1 MTAPGRRLA
10 LCAQAVKALTGID
23 YVQVLDPA
31 VQTVLRVFFI
41 VEPTATVPAIV
52 AAGSVPA
59 IPLNGTE
66 GPAVAAA
73 APLTASIVAAA
84 GEAPMPIVGV
94 RWRRVLVFDSQ
105 RVALEIEVGEPGGF
119 EPYEL
124 RLIHPQIDLLSGT
137 ILFDFKQAC
146 PTGFDCESD
155 QDCPGD
161 PLVDVPVDYLAR
173 DFESIRTALLGFAAA
188 RYPDWREPLESDTA
202 VMLMEVMA
210 ALGDE
215 FAYQQDRIDS
225 ETRFGTA
232 TQRSS
237 LAALARLVDY
247 PVDRGSAASGDVRI
261 VAKAGGLLSRDT
273 RLWALRDAMTWIP
286 FSTTAE
292 TWLHPRW
299 NEFQVHNPDAGQDCL
314 GRGITSLMLN
324 SAPAVAG
331 ETPVGIIREEFLV
344 GKRVMILSDPADAS
358 RPVRAIPV
366 TITAIDEFTD
376 PLVLTGGNP
385 TFVTRIHWDE
395 SEATAFELPFDGLTV
410 AMNVVPVAAGE
421 LVTEYFRVGPD
432 SALAARYP
440 GMDPALLARL
450 LALVPT
456 VEREGAIDSART
468 GRDIVF
474 RYGLRATER
483 QSMRHDSA
491 SVAIVEELE
500 PPNPA
505 VATPDDPALFDTFI
519 VSDPGKW
526 HYFADLLDTDL
537 DTPSFT
543 LEPGMWRPV
552 KTHQLQFGTFDFQD
566 YAGDGGWTVRF
577 GSGEFGQAPEDGAI
591 MRARYFT
598 DPGAIANVASFS
610 LQLAGPA
617 GTVTP
622 PAVAALVDSVTNPLP
637 FANARGEESP
647 TSVRMLAPEAYRAEP
662 RRAVRPEDY
671 SQIIEK
677 MPFVQRASSTTR
689 WTGSWSTD
697 FVALDP
703 LASVELTAGQQDE
716 VEHEIDCIRLAA
728 RDARRVDADYLDLDV
743 EIRVCVAADSYVGD
757 VVEALYEQIAAPGF
771 FSPDN
776 FTFGTPLS
784 RTALEA
790 RVQSVPGVKFVDS
803 IRLRVHGLGDW
814 RPFSEPELIPGPGEI
829 VRLQNDPNRAAVG
842 ILRIAGDGGR

>member
-41 VEPTATVPAIV
+41 VEPTDTVPAIIAAGGVPPIPVNATEGAPV
-52 AAGSVPA
+52 AAVA
-59 IPLNGTE
+59 PL
-66 GPAVAAA
+66 AAA
-73 APLTASIVAAA
+73 IVAAA
-84 GEAPMPIVGV
+84 GEAPLPIVDL
-94 RWRRVLVFDSQ
+94 RWRRVLVFDTQ

-124 RLIHPQIDLLSGT
+124 RLSHPRIDLLSGT

-146 PTGFDCESD
+146 PTGFDCEQD

-188 RYPDWREPLESDTA
+188 RYPDWREPLEADTA

-247 PVDRGSAASGDVRI
+247 PVDRGSAASGDVRV
-261 VAKAGGLLSRDT
+261 VAKTGGVLPRDT
-273 RLWALRDAMTWIP
+273 RLWALRDALTWIP

-292 TWLHPRW
+292 TWIHPRW
-299 NEFQVHNPDAGQDCL
+299 NEFDVHNPDTEQDCL
-314 GRGITSLMLN
+314 GRGITGLMLK
-324 SAPAVAG
+324 SAAAVPA
-331 ETPVGIIREEFLV
+331 ETPAGITRDEFLI

-395 SEATAFELPFDGLTV
+395 SEATRFELPYDGLTV
-410 AMNVVPVAAGE
+410 AMNIVPVAAGE

-440 GMDPALLARL
+440 GIDPALLARL
-450 LALVPT
+450 LALVPA

-474 RYGLRATER
+474 RFGLRATER
-483 QSMRHDSA
+483 QSMRHDPASA
-491 SVAIVEELE
+491 AIVEELE

-505 VATPDDPALFDTFI
+505 IVPPDDPALFDTFI
-519 VSDPGKW
+519 VADPGKW

-543 LEPGMWRPV
+543 LEPGMWRSV

-566 YAGDGGWTVRF
+566 YAGDGGWTIRF

-598 DPGAIANVASFS
+598 DPGVIANVASFS
-610 LQLAGPA
+610 LQLTPPA
-617 GTVTP
+617 GVAIP
-622 PAVAALVDSVTNPLP
+622 PAVAALVDGVTNPLP

-647 TSVRMLAPEAYRAEP
+647 ASIRMRAPEAYRAEP

-677 MPFVQRASSTTR
+677 MRFVQRANSTTR

-697 FVALDP
+697 FVAVDP
-703 LASVELTAGQQDE
+703 LASVDLTEAQQEE
-716 VEHEIDCIRLAA
+716 VEQEIDCIRLAA
-728 RDARRVDADYLDLDV
+728 RDARRVDADYLDFDV
-743 EIRVCVAADSYVGD
+743 EIRVCVAADSYVGN
-757 VVEALYEQIAAPGF
+757 VVEALYEEIAAPGF

-790 RVQSVPGVKFVDS
+790 RVQAVPGVKFVDS
-803 IRLRVHGLGDW
+803 IRIRVHGLGDW
-814 RPFSEPELIPGPGEI
+814 RPFSEPELVPGPGEI
-829 VRLQNDPNRAAVG
+829 IRLQNDPDRAAVG